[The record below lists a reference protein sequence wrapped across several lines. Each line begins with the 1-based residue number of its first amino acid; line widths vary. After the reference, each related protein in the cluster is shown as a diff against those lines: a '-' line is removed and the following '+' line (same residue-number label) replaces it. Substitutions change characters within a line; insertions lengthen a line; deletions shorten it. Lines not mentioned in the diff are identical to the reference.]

1 MERKRIEGVVTYID
15 SDMPLEALE
24 IRIQLARKR
33 AQEKDFINL
42 RFHVGTGDEPDIE
55 INGDRWETDADMEHR
70 RLMEAA
76 QEKRQREYYEQLKA
90 KYEGVS

>member
-1 MERKRIEGVVTYID
+1 MERKRVEDVVAYID
-15 SDMPLEALE
+15 SDIPLDELE
-24 IRIQLARKR
+24 KRIALARKK

-76 QEKRQREYYEQLKA
+76 QEKRQRKYYEQLKA
-90 KYEGVS
+90 KYEGVE